1 MCASRSAPIYSA
13 DSLSEKP
20 PLRYALRAT
29 QDAENCILS
38 RPQAVSKGAPD
49 PYSAELLELAER
61 QFGKR
66 LPKQPGQDFD
76 NQLVIL
82 TLR

>member
-1 MCASRSAPIYSA
+1 MYLCVHPDLLLFTR
-13 DSLSEKP
+13 
-20 PLRYALRAT
+20 LRTY
-29 QDAENCILS
+29 AENCILS

-61 QFGKR
+61 QFGER
-66 LPKQPGQDFD
+66 LPKQLGQDFD

-82 TLR
+82 ALR